1 MYTLDK
7 CVRGRERKWGQ
18 GRHLPEDL
26 FHRNLG
32 LHSQDVGRRR
42 LQPKGF
48 KACGWSEDHPEHK
61 LLRSQIKTEK
71 LGSTQTD

>member
-1 MYTLDK
+1 M
-7 CVRGRERKWGQ
+7 
-18 GRHLPEDL
+18 PEDL